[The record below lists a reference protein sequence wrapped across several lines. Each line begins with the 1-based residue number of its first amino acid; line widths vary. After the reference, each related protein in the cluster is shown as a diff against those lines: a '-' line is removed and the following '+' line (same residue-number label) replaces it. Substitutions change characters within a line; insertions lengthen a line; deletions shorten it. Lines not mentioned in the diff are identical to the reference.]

1 MKKIKGSS
9 KGTKRMLSVVPER
22 PVSSGSKTARSKP
35 HRVTLDLSSEQ
46 YKKLKFAAIA
56 GKARGVK
63 DGTQS
68 LDSMSA
74 ILETAMNIVI
84 DKYPSLSE
92 PLGPDDF

>member
-1 MKKIKGSS
+1 MKEARGSS
-9 KGTKRMLSVVPER
+9 KEKKRVLSVVPE
-22 PVSSGSKTARSKP
+22 PSASSSSKTARSKP

-46 YKKLKFAAIA
+46 YKKLKFVAIA
-56 GKARGVK
+56 GKARGIK
-63 DGTQS
+63 EGTQS

-84 DKYPSLSE
+84 DRYPSLSE